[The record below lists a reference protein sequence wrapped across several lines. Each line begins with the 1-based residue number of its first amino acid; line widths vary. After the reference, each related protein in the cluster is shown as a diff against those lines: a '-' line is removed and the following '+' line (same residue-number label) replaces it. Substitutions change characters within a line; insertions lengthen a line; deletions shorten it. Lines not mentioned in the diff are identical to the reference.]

1 MTPALSVLIPVRTVD
16 FAFYRK
22 RLALRAALDLDG
34 IETLVIDDGSP
45 QNAAVEIASFCADQ
59 GFRYLRLDTGDQPF
73 SLARSRN
80 AGLRAAG
87 SPAVYMDDADLIYR
101 RDFFQDVVAQL
112 NGLAQTPFS
121 FLSMPAVYLTAGASA
136 KVFTDAC
143 LDASYVQV
151 VHALLL
157 EDPKGSP
164 TNAVIESYAPASG
177 VVALNRDLALRTGG
191 YDESFSG
198 WGGEDRDFIF
208 RLLCANEKIGLPVSF
223 NETKSWNLNDTLA
236 FEGWRALH
244 RLHGEF
250 MARQGLYAVHLHHT
264 KLPWREPISSGR
276 NMRLAADKALGVQV
290 ENLSMIERVDL
301 RNSVLF
307 DAYRT
312 HHLLGA
318 TSSIGALMER
328 LNANNRLK
336 ERTQGHVRPWHKKLK
351 KLLVSPLHFFEDSR
365 YGLLRVFARLFRK

>member
-34 IETLVIDDGSP
+34 IETMVIDDGSP
-45 QNAAVEIASFCADQ
+45 QNAAVEIATFCADQ
-59 GFRYLRLDTGDQPF
+59 GFQYLRLDTGDQPF

-143 LDASYVQV
+143 LGESYVQV

-157 EDPKGSP
+157 EDP
-164 TNAVIESYAPASG
+164 
-177 VVALNRDLALRTGG
+177 
-191 YDESFSG
+191 
-198 WGGEDRDFIF
+198 
-208 RLLCANEKIGLPVSF
+208 
-223 NETKSWNLNDTLA
+223 
-236 FEGWRALH
+236 
-244 RLHGEF
+244 
-250 MARQGLYAVHLHHT
+250 
-264 KLPWREPISSGR
+264 
-276 NMRLAADKALGVQV
+276 
-290 ENLSMIERVDL
+290 
-301 RNSVLF
+301 
-307 DAYRT
+307 
-312 HHLLGA
+312 
-318 TSSIGALMER
+318 
-328 LNANNRLK
+328 
-336 ERTQGHVRPWHKKLK
+336 
-351 KLLVSPLHFFEDSR
+351 
-365 YGLLRVFARLFRK
+365 